1 MAKLNIFTAND
12 SYYDE
17 MLALE
22 HFVPSRHAY
31 KLEIRNE
38 ENSSHFSFQR
48 IRLPREVNLAYSRAE
63 AELIP
68 HWKQADL
75 VFVAT
80 VEEHLMGYVVLDV
93 RHLPKTVRVTDLVVN
108 QGARRCGIASAMV
121 SVCETWAQT
130 NKYNRVVLEI
140 PLRNDPMVRLAQ
152 KLGYAMN
159 GFMDQ
164 YFPNHDPAVFF
175 EKRIG

>member
-1 MAKLNIFTAND
+1 
-12 SYYDE
+12 
-17 MLALE
+17 
-22 HFVPSRHAY
+22 
-31 KLEIRNE
+31 
-38 ENSSHFSFQR
+38 
-48 IRLPREVNLAYSRAE
+48 
-63 AELIP
+63 
-68 HWKQADL
+68 
-75 VFVAT
+75 
-80 VEEHLMGYVVLDV
+80 MGYVVLDV

-175 EKRIG
+175 LRKGLDKLCILQL